1 MAPASKTKKPARR
14 ASDVPAGPGRLD
26 AIDQLIAQW
35 KAQRPDLQPEV
46 MGTFGRLGRVWSH
59 AIRAI
64 EAGNERWGLQAGEF
78 DVLATI
84 RRSGPPFTMAPSQLT
99 RWLMLS
105 PSGITGRLDRL
116 EKLGFIERKASPDD
130 RRSLL
135 VVLTPAGRH
144 VIDEAVTAH
153 VANETKL
160 LASLAASERRTL
172 DQLLRTLLRGFEST
186 DT

>member
-1 MAPASKTKKPARR
+1 MSVKPAQK
-14 ASDVPAGPGRLD
+14 AAPD
-26 AIDQLIAQW
+26 AVDQFIDQW

-46 MGTFGRLGRVWSH
+46 MGIFGRFGRVWSH

-64 EAGNERWGLQAGEF
+64 EAGNERWGLQLGEF

-84 RRSGPPFTMAPSQLT
+84 RRSGPPFTLAPSQLT
-99 RWLMLS
+99 KWLMLS
-105 PSGITGRLDRL
+105 PSGITSRLDRL
-116 EKLGFIERKASPDD
+116 EKLGFIERKASAED

-135 VVLTPAGRH
+135 VVLTPVGKK

-160 LASLAASERRTL
+160 LSALTAAERKTL
-172 DQLLRTLLRGFEST
+172 DQLLRTLLRSFESSAS
-186 DT
+186 

>member
-1 MAPASKTKKPARR
+1 MKPA
-14 ASDVPAGPGRLD
+14 PD
-26 AIDQLIAQW
+26 AIDVLIDQW
-35 KAQRPDLQPEV
+35 KKERPDIQPEV
-46 MGTFGRLGRVWSH
+46 MGTFGRFGRVWAH

-64 EAGNERWGLQAGEF
+64 EAAHERWGLQVGDF

-105 PSGITGRLDRL
+105 PSGITSRLDRL
-116 EKLGFIERKASPDD
+116 EKLGYVERKPSPDD

-135 VVLTPAGRH
+135 VVLTQAGKK

-153 VANETKL
+153 VANEAKL
-160 LASLAASERRTL
+160 LASLSASDRKTL
-172 DQLLRTLLRGFEST
+172 DQILRTLLRSFEPPSE
-186 DT
+186 